1 MELTAMHYS
10 LQYQHLVEGISE
22 HQRGRCMNRNV
33 VLAGL
38 EGGHVE
44 EIIATPIIQ
53 PKSECLHLRADSP
66 NIVAKLPD
74 ICKFP
79 AVDSGDGGDN
89 NGDNILTASIE
100 SEDAP
105 VFLVECM
112 IDLQY
117 KHREWSSS

>member
-44 EIIATPIIQ
+44 EISATPIIQ

-66 NIVAKLPD
+66 NIVAELPD
-74 ICKFP
+74 ICSKIP

-89 NGDNILTASIE
+89 NGDNILTTSIE

-105 VFLVECM
+105 VFLMECV
-112 IDLQY
+112 IDL
-117 KHREWSSS
+117 